1 MISFSDA
8 WLNLVNV
15 VKSFRPTDVL
25 DILITSFLVYKL
37 ITWAKVTRTGQ
48 LVKGLLALIVAYFLA
63 DWMQL
68 QTMKYAM
75 QYLFS
80 NGLILLAVIFQP
92 ELRTALER
100 VGRSRISQLE
110 LFSHQEEKSADQQWR
125 AAISAICEAAPVLS
139 RQKTGALMV
148 IERKSR
154 LGEIIKTGTIID
166 SVPSME
172 LIGNIFFH
180 NSPLHDGAMILRDG
194 KLYAAGCFLP
204 LSDNYDI
211 SKQLGTR
218 HRAALGMSENSDALV
233 IVVSEENGV
242 ISVALEGK
250 LTRGYDAEMLRELLE
265 KTLLPEKKSEDKKPG
280 FWRAITK

>member
-1 MISFSDA
+1 MSFNDA
-8 WLNLVNV
+8 WLNLVSV
-15 VKSFRPTDVL
+15 IKSFRPTDAL

-37 ITWAKVTRTGQ
+37 IQWARASRAGQ
-48 LVKGLLALIVAYFLA
+48 LAKGLIALVAAFFVA

-68 QTMKYAM
+68 PTIKVAL

-80 NGLILLAVIFQP
+80 NALILLAVIFQP

-100 VGRSRISQLE
+100 MGRSRISQLD
-110 LFSHQEEKSADQQWR
+110 LFNQKEEKAIDLQWKT
-125 AAISAICEAAPVLS
+125 AINAICEAAPVLS

-180 NSPLHDGAMILRDG
+180 NSPLHDGAMVLRDG
-194 KLYAAGCFLP
+194 KLYSAGCFLP

-218 HRAALGMSENSDALV
+218 HRAALGMSENSDALI
-233 IVVSEENGV
+233 IVVSEETGV
-242 ISVALEGK
+242 VSVAMEGK
-250 LTRGYDAEMLRELLE
+250 LTRGYDADMLRDLLE
-265 KTLLPEKKSEDKKPG
+265 KTLLPEKAEEKKSG
-280 FWRAITK
+280 FWRAINK

>member
-1 MISFSDA
+1 ME
-8 WLNLVNV
+8 
-15 VKSFRPTDVL
+15 KDVYKRQ
-25 DILITSFLVYKL
+25 TSFLVYKL

-48 LVKGLLALIVAYFLA
+48 LVKGLLALVIAYFLA

-100 VGRSRISQLE
+100 VGRSRISKLE
-110 LFSHQEEKSADQQWR
+110 LFSHQEEKSVDQQWKT
-125 AAISAICEAAPVLS
+125 AIGAICEAAPVLS

-180 NSPLHDGAMILRDG
+180 NSPLHDLSLIHIYQIVHHAAVLIAHGAVSNFSVGHAG
-194 KLYAAGCFLP
+194 K
-204 LSDNYDI
+204 I
-211 SKQLGTR
+211 
-218 HRAALGMSENSDALV
+218 
-233 IVVSEENGV
+233 I
-242 ISVALEGK
+242 GK
-250 LTRGYDAEMLRELLE
+250 
-265 KTLLPEKKSEDKKPG
+265 
-280 FWRAITK
+280 

>member
-15 VKSFRPTDVL
+15 FKSFRPTDVL

-48 LVKGLLALIVAYFLA
+48 LVKGLLALVVAYFLA

>member
-1 MISFSDA
+1 MSFNDA
-8 WLNLVNV
+8 WLNLVSV
-15 VKSFRPTDVL
+15 IKSFRPTDAL

-37 ITWAKVTRTGQ
+37 IQWARASRAGQ
-48 LVKGLLALIVAYFLA
+48 LAKGLIALVAAFFVA

-68 QTMKYAM
+68 PTIKVAL

-80 NGLILLAVIFQP
+80 NALILLAVIFQP

-100 VGRSRISQLE
+100 MGRSRISQLD
-110 LFSHQEEKSADQQWR
+110 LFNQKDEKAIDFQWKT
-125 AAISAICEAAPVLS
+125 AINAICEAAPVLS

-180 NSPLHDGAMILRDG
+180 NSPLHDGAMVLRDG
-194 KLYAAGCFLP
+194 KLYSAGCFLP

-218 HRAALGMSENSDALV
+218 HRAALGMSENSDALI
-233 IVVSEENGV
+233 IVVSEETGV
-242 ISVALEGK
+242 VSVAMEGK
-250 LTRGYDAEMLRELLE
+250 LTRGYDADMLRDLLE
-265 KTLLPEKKSEDKKPG
+265 KTLLPEKAEEKKSG
-280 FWRAITK
+280 FWRAINK

>member
-1 MISFSDA
+1 MSFNDA
-8 WLNLVNV
+8 WLNLVSV
-15 VKSFRPTDVL
+15 IKSFRPTDAL

-37 ITWAKVTRTGQ
+37 IQWARASRAGQ
-48 LVKGLLALIVAYFLA
+48 LAKGLIALVAAYFVA

-68 QTMKYAM
+68 PIMKASL

-80 NGLILLAVIFQP
+80 NALILLAVIFQP

-100 VGRSRISQLE
+100 VGRSRISQLD
-110 LFSHQEEKSADQQWR
+110 LFNQKEEKQTDMQWKT
-125 AAISAICEAAPVLS
+125 AINAICEAAPILS

-180 NSPLHDGAMILRDG
+180 NSPLHDGAMVLRDG
-194 KLYAAGCFLP
+194 KLYSAGCFLP

-233 IVVSEENGV
+233 IVVSEETGV
-242 ISVALEGK
+242 VSVAMEGK
-250 LTRGYDAEMLRELLE
+250 LTRGYDADMLRDLLE
-265 KTLLPEKKSEDKKPG
+265 KTLLPEKTEEKKSG
-280 FWRAITK
+280 FWRAINK